1 MIMVIVASFM
11 MIIIIVNIM
20 NGERNA
26 EGNNHDNDYVL
37 KISINAIIII
47 LRDTIIIFL
56 RDV

>member
-1 MIMVIVASFM
+1 MIMVIVESFM

-20 NGERNA
+20 NGERVA
-26 EGNNHDNDYVL
+26 EDNNHDNDYVL

-47 LRDTIIIFL
+47 LRDTIIIIL